1 MALPKKL
8 ERTLTHQ
15 QNPLAVVAE
24 VVEAAAHEAE
34 EADVA
39 KENVSA
45 QNTMMSIAPLQMMNI
60 WPLLLKQTHPYI

>member
-8 ERTLTHQ
+8 ERTPTHQ
-15 QNPLAVVAE
+15 QNLQAVVAE
-24 VVEAAAHEAE
+24 VAEAAAHEAE

-45 QNTMMSIAPLQMMNI
+45 QTTIMSIAPLQMMNI
-60 WPLLLKQTHPYI
+60 WPLLLKRTHPCN